1 MRSPLFYLGK
11 RPAGGGR
18 GTLAEGEALERR
30 LREEFVTRGGES
42 GLLSTDDLATLGET
56 ILDLPR
62 AVARLM
68 AKRCLKRAQEAALS
82 RQPTEKAAEQAG
94 AEEGA
99 AEGVSYGAFHAAYG
113 RFVAGEEEK
122 VRVYRV
128 LKAPG
133 RPWLLQEDIEEL
145 VWCAAQFLSTPRNAC
160 AIL

>member
-1 MRSPLFYLGK
+1 MAELVSLNRLTRPPLGHLHKILHGEDVH
-11 RPAGGGR
+11 RIALVEAGTIDGPR
-18 GTLAEGEALERR
+18 VDRA
-30 LREEFVTRGGES
+30 
-42 GLLSTDDLATLGET
+42 

-82 RQPTEKAAEQAG
+82 RQPTEKATEQAG

-145 VWCAAQFLSTPRNAC
+145 VWCAAQFWRNSG